1 MSEKGYMI
9 LQSILAA
16 LAVAMFLV
24 VFGCSP
30 KVQPPLQTSNDSTRV
45 HVETK
50 YDSIWVDRWHV
61 VKLRG
66 DTIWLHDSIYIEK
79 WREKHTRDTIC
90 VRDSVPYEVRVVQE
104 VRKRNGYDKFTARG
118 FWIMIALFV
127 GYVALRIF
135 ARFKQF

>member
-1 MSEKGYMI
+1 MSEKGYI
-9 LQSILAA
+9 LLQAILFAIAA
-16 LAVAMFLV
+16 AAIMVF
-24 VFGCSP
+24 FGCSP
-30 KVQPPLQTSNDSTRV
+30 KVQPPLLSGTDSTRV

-61 VKLRG
+61 VKEKG

-118 FWIMIALFV
+118 FWVLLVLLVLYIALRV
-127 GYVALRIF
+127 YV
-135 ARFKQF
+135 RFKR

>member
-1 MSEKGYMI
+1 MI

-30 KVQPPLQTSNDSTRV
+30 KVLPPLQTSNDSTRV
-45 HVETK
+45 HIEK
-50 YDSIWVDRWHV
+50 QYDSIWVDRWHV
-61 VKLRG
+61 VKAKG

-79 WREKHTRDTIC
+79 WREKHTRDTIY
-90 VRDSVPYEVRVVQE
+90 VPYKVRVVEE

-118 FWIMIALFV
+118 FWIMIAFLV
-127 GYVALRIF
+127 YYIAARIHV
-135 ARFKQF
+135 RFKRF

>member
-1 MSEKGYMI
+1 MI
-9 LQSILAA
+9 TNDPTRQGGKVALLAA
-16 LAVAMFLV
+16 MFFI

-30 KVQPPLQTSNDSTRV
+30 KVQPPLLSVTDSTRV

-61 VKLRG
+61 VKEKG

-90 VRDSVPYEVRVVQE
+90 VRDSVPYEVQVVKE

-118 FWIMIALFV
+118 FWVLLALLVLYIALRV
-127 GYVALRIF
+127 YV
-135 ARFKQF
+135 RFKR

>member
-9 LQSILAA
+9 LQIILAA

-30 KVQPPLQTSNDSTRV
+30 KVLPPLQTSNDSTRV
-45 HVETK
+45 HIEK
-50 YDSIWVDRWHV
+50 QYDSIWVDRWHV
-61 VKLRG
+61 VKEKG

-90 VRDSVPYEVRVVQE
+90 VRDSVPYEVQVVKE

-118 FWIMIALFV
+118 FWIMIAFLV
-127 GYVALRIF
+127 CYIAARIYV
-135 ARFKQF
+135 RFKRF

>member
-1 MSEKGYMI
+1 MSEKGYI
-9 LQSILAA
+9 LLQAILSAIAA
-16 LAVAMFLV
+16 AAIMVF
-24 VFGCSP
+24 FGCSP
-30 KVQPPLQTSNDSTRV
+30 KVQPPLLSGTDSTRV

-61 VKLRG
+61 VKEKG

-118 FWIMIALFV
+118 FWLLLGILVLYIALRV
-127 GYVALRIF
+127 YV
-135 ARFKQF
+135 RFKR